1 MAANWSSRT
10 VRWVLFVILTIATGV
25 SLTWGTVLWKRHKTS
40 EFDRRCRESRAQ
52 ANWHDLAVV
61 SEQWTQ
67 WQPASGDAWVMRALA
82 ADESGDLIATADF
95 LERVPVDYQG
105 AVPAFLEL
113 SALYF
118 DPLRR
123 PIDGVRT
130 CERILSINPEI
141 VVAHERLCHYFAMT
155 VQQDRLLKQVR
166 ESIRLRAET
175 VDAYSYFLT
184 LPDLIFSDA
193 LPSVNSWL
201 EVTPDE
207 PTLVIA
213 SALLRTRDESLKSG
227 NEYEAAMTTELKT
240 LHDRF
245 PENLEV
251 LTTLL
256 EIISRDGD
264 LEQVEELLEQAPAN
278 AREDYRM
285 WRFRSWHHSVT
296 GNEDE
301 AEKAARESIRLN
313 PMDWHSWQHLSGI
326 LRLQDQPEAAAEAQ
340 ATAMFGKDLQA
351 VILAIDN
358 TNPPPRSVVDGILD
372 YAETC
377 GDTFVAEN
385 LSRRLKVPRTR
396 RWRVLR

>member
-1 MAANWSSRT
+1 MAVNWSSRT
-10 VRWVLFVILTIATGV
+10 VRWVLLATVTTALGG
-25 SLTWGTVLWKRHKTS
+25 SLTWGTVLWKRHRTS
-40 EFDRRCRESRAQ
+40 EFDRHCRDSRAQ
-52 ANWHDLAVV
+52 ENWHDLAEV
-61 SEQWTQ
+61 SEQWTL

-82 ADESGDLIATADF
+82 ADKSGDLIATADF
-95 LERVPVDYQG
+95 LERVPDDYQG

-113 SALYF
+113 SSLYF

-123 PIDGVRT
+123 PVDGVRT

-141 VVAHERLCHYFAMT
+141 VAAHERLCHYFAMT
-155 VQQDRLLKQVR
+155 LQRDSLLKQVR

-184 LPDLIFSDA
+184 LPDLVFSDA
-193 LPSVNSWL
+193 LPSVKDWL

-213 SALLRTRDESLKSG
+213 SALIRTRDESLKSG
-227 NEYEAAMTTELKT
+227 NEYEAAMTAELKT
-240 LHDRF
+240 LHERF

-264 LEQVEELLEQAPAN
+264 VEQVENLLEQAPAN

-296 GNEDE
+296 GNKAE
-301 AEKAARESIRLN
+301 AEKAARESLRLN

-326 LRLQDQPEAAAEAQ
+326 LRQQDQPEAAAEAQ

-351 VILAIDN
+351 VILALDD
-358 TNPPPRSVVDGILD
+358 TNPPPRSAGKTPRLN
-372 YAETC
+372 YRRPR
-377 GDTFVAEN
+377 
-385 LSRRLKVPRTR
+385 LSQPEGRPSG
-396 RWRVLR
+396 

>member
-1 MAANWSSRT
+1 MAVNWSSRT
-10 VRWVLFVILTIATGV
+10 VRWVLLAILAIALGGGFA
-25 SLTWGTVLWKRHKTS
+25 WGTVLWNNHRTS
-40 EFDRRCRESRAQ
+40 EFGRRCRESRDQ
-52 ANWHDLAVV
+52 ANWDDLAEV

-67 WQPASGDAWVMRALA
+67 WQPESGDAWVLRAVA

-95 LERVPVDYQG
+95 LERVPDDYHG

-130 CERILSINPEI
+130 CERILSVNPEI
-141 VVAHERLCHYFAMT
+141 VVAHQRLCHYFAMT
-155 VQQDRLLKQVR
+155 LQRDRLLKQVR

-175 VDAYSYFLT
+175 VDAYSYFVT
-184 LPDLIFSDA
+184 LPDLVFSDA
-193 LPSVNSWL
+193 LPSVKGWL

-213 SALLRTRDESLKSG
+213 SALIRARDESLKSG
-227 NEYEAAMTTELKT
+227 NEYAAAMTTELKT
-240 LHDRF
+240 LHERF

-256 EIISRDGD
+256 EIISHDGD
-264 LEQVEELLEQAPAN
+264 VEQVEKLLEQAPAN
-278 AREDYRM
+278 ASEDYRM
-285 WRFRSWHHSVT
+285 WRFRSWHDSVT
-296 GNEDE
+296 GNVDG
-301 AEKAARESIRLN
+301 AEKAARESIRMN
-313 PMDWHSWQHLSGI
+313 PMDWHGWQHLSGI
-326 LRLQDQPEAAAEAQ
+326 LRRQHQPEKAAEAQ

-351 VILAIDN
+351 VILALDDMN
-358 TNPPPRSVVDGILD
+358 RPPRSVIDGILE

-396 RWRVLR
+396 RTQ